1 MSGLR
6 KLTANQSGSN
16 YVTSPSSCPGQ
27 GREAH
32 SGQADCTGA
41 GWELA
46 GCGRW
51 GKAAAG
57 WAEDWEAEQSGA
69 EEAADGS
76 VSTKLAPPSPRG

>member
-27 GREAH
+27 GGRV
-32 SGQADCTGA
+32 GCRG
-41 GWELA
+41 LA
-46 GCGRW
+46 GCGHW

-76 VSTKLAPPSPRG
+76 VSTELAPPSPRG

>member
-1 MSGLR
+1 MSGLW
-6 KLTANQSGSN
+6 KLMANQSGSN

-32 SGQADCTGA
+32 SSRA
-41 GWELA
+41 GCSGLV

-69 EEAADGS
+69 EEAADGER
-76 VSTKLAPPSPRG
+76 VHRACPAVPKGLN